1 MNIWTEK
8 KMVLRGY
15 ANSHGVH
22 TIYRW
27 NVKKIKN
34 YKSWI

>member
-15 ANSHGVH
+15 ANSHGASH
-22 TIYRW
+22 NISMECE
-27 NVKKIKN
+27 KN
-34 YKSWI
+34 QKL